1 MKILKGEF
9 DKALE
14 LQFASTFPREETF
27 FLLEQFKKWDASIV
41 FCGHVHKWDE
51 QRVGITDY
59 LTLDSMSERN
69 NLEPGD
75 YLVRVHVKKDGSLSW
90 ERVHMNYT
98 KK

>member
-1 MKILKGEF
+1 MMTRGDGIDGT
-9 DKALE
+9 
-14 LQFASTFPREETF
+14 S
-27 FLLEQFKKWDASIV
+27 
-41 FCGHVHKWDE
+41 DE

-69 NLEPGD
+69 NPEPGD

>member
-1 MKILKGEF
+1 M
-9 DKALE
+9 
-14 LQFASTFPREETF
+14 
-27 FLLEQFKKWDASIV
+27 
-41 FCGHVHKWDE
+41 HKWDE

-69 NLEPGD
+69 NPEPGD